1 MNQKLF
7 KITSKNG
14 SKIRSKNEASQKA
27 QLIIQRDVQAAEPK
41 PQGRDI
47 GGGSCNSVTA
57 GLQRLQDRKKSSPL
71 YTP

>member
-1 MNQKLF
+1 MNQKWF
-7 KITSKNG
+7 KITSKTG

-27 QLIIQRDVQAAEPK
+27 QLIQRDVQAAEPK